1 MSEPIRVLHVLN
13 TGSYSGAENVVIT
26 IINNLKSYENIQCT
40 YLSLNGDIKERL
52 EKENIDYYLVEKLSI
67 KNLKKAIKVLNPDII
82 HAHDYTATIISSLCF
97 SKAKIISHIHNNSPW
112 IKKRGIYSYVF
123 LFSCLRCKKVF
134 TVSDSIEKEYV
145 FSKYIKNKID
155 CIGNP
160 IDINKIKK
168 LADAYNINERYDMIF
183 LGRLTEAKNPEL
195 LIKIIENLVA
205 KKPSIKIAIVGE
217 GDKFLE
223 TKAIL
228 ENKSLIKNVK
238 MYGFV
243 ENPYPI
249 LKNSKILCLP
259 SKWEGYGLVAVE
271 ALSLGIPVVCSGA
284 GGLKKIVNNR
294 CGRICADKKEL
305 YITEINNLLNDSEY
319 FNKKCYEAREY
330 SRKLDNIDKYMK
342 IVYETYSIIFE
353 KER

>member
-52 EKENIDYYLVEKLSI
+52 EKENIDYYPVEKLSI
-67 KNLKKAIKVLNPDII
+67 KNLKKAIKILNPDII

-97 SKAKIISHIHNNSPW
+97 TKAKIIAHIHNNSPW

-168 LADAYNINERYDMIF
+168 LTDAYNINECYDMIF

-195 LIKIIENLVA
+195 LIKIIENLIA
-205 KKPSIKIAIVGE
+205 KKPSIIIAIVGE
-217 GDKFLE
+217 GDKFSDI
-223 TKAIL
+223 KAIL
-228 ENKSLIKNVK
+228 EKKSLIKNVR

-249 LKNSKILCLP
+249 LKKSKILCLP

-284 GGLKKIVNNR
+284 GGLKNI
-294 CGRICADKKEL
+294 
-305 YITEINNLLNDSEY
+305 INNQSGEICTDKDDYVKKIIELLNNEQIYMIKS
-319 FNKKCYEAREY
+319 NNAKKRAEEFG
-330 SRKLDNIDKYMK
+330 NIGKYISK
-342 IVYETYSIIFE
+342 IIDMYNLGGT
-353 KER
+353 R

>member
-26 IINNLKSYENIQCT
+26 IINNLKSCKNIQCT

-52 EKENIDYYLVEKLSI
+52 KKENIDYYPIEKLSI
-67 KNLKKAIKVLNPDII
+67 KNLKKAIKTLKPDII

-112 IKKRGIYSYVF
+112 IKKRGIYSFIF
-123 LFSCLRCKKVF
+123 LFSCLRCKKVL

-160 IDINKIKK
+160 IDISKISE
-168 LADAYNINERYDMIF
+168 LANAYNVDENYDMIF
-183 LGRLTEAKNPEL
+183 LGRLTEQKNPFL
-195 LIKIIENLVA
+195 LIEIIENLA
-205 KKPSIKIAIVGE
+205 IKIPDIKIAIVGE

-223 TKAIL
+223 IKEIT
-228 ENKSLIKNVK
+228 ENKSLTKNVK

-249 LKNSKILCLP
+249 LKKSKILCLP

-271 ALSLGIPVVCSGA
+271 ALSLGIPVVCSGV
-284 GGLKKIVNNR
+284 GGLKNI
-294 CGRICADKKEL
+294 
-305 YITEINNLLNDSEY
+305 INNQCGEICTDKDDYVQKIIELLDNDQIYTIKS
-319 FNKKCYEAREY
+319 NNAKKRAEEFG
-330 SRKLDNIDKYMK
+330 NIDKYISK
-342 IVYETYSIIFE
+342 IVGMYNLGGI
-353 KER
+353 R